1 MKHIKPAVLPFFLLL
16 AGLILTELLIMN
28 RDLRTRTACAVAG
41 RGMLSMVQQT
51 MEEPP
56 RVALT
61 FDDGPNS
68 KYTPML
74 LEGLRKRNILAT
86 FFLVGENI
94 EGNEEILLEMQKDG
108 HLIGNHTWDH
118 VQLDKISRE
127 KALQEIQKTNNRIYE
142 VTGVYPSYIRPPF
155 GAWQKDMELPFTMLP
170 VFWDIDTLDWKSRST
185 DSILSIVRSQVHDGS
200 ILLMHDS
207 YQSSVDA
214 ALMIADLLTEQGY
227 DFVTA
232 DQLLTL

>member
-16 AGLILTELLIMN
+16 AGLILTALLIMN

-41 RGMLSMVQQT
+41 RGMLSLVQQT

-86 FFLVGENI
+86 FFLVGENW
-94 EGNEEILLEMQKDG
+94 KC
-108 HLIGNHTWDH
+108 
-118 VQLDKISRE
+118 K
-127 KALQEIQKTNNRIYE
+127 KT
-142 VTGVYPSYIRPPF
+142 
-155 GAWQKDMELPFTMLP
+155 
-170 VFWDIDTLDWKSRST
+170 DI
-185 DSILSIVRSQVHDGS
+185 
-200 ILLMHDS
+200 
-207 YQSSVDA
+207 
-214 ALMIADLLTEQGY
+214 
-227 DFVTA
+227 
-232 DQLLTL
+232 

>member
-41 RGMLSMVQQT
+41 RGMLSLVQQT

-127 KALQEIQKTNNRIYE
+127 KALQEIQKTNNLIIF
-142 VTGVYPSYIRPPF
+142 VY
-155 GAWQKDMELPFTMLP
+155 
-170 VFWDIDTLDWKSRST
+170 
-185 DSILSIVRSQVHDGS
+185 ILTI
-200 ILLMHDS
+200 
-207 YQSSVDA
+207 
-214 ALMIADLLTEQGY
+214 
-227 DFVTA
+227 
-232 DQLLTL
+232 

>member
-1 MKHIKPAVLPFFLLL
+1 MKRIKPAVLPFFLFL
-16 AGLILTELLIMN
+16 AGLILTALLIMN
-28 RDLRTRTACAVAG
+28 RDLRTRTACAVTG
-41 RGMLSMVQQT
+41 RGMLSLVQQT

-127 KALQEIQKTNNRIYE
+127 K
-142 VTGVYPSYIRPPF
+142 PF
-155 GAWQKDMELPFTMLP
+155 R
-170 VFWDIDTLDWKSRST
+170 KSRKPTTAST
-185 DSILSIVRSQVHDGS
+185 KSLAFIHPISALPSVPGRKIWNCPSPCCLYSGISIPWTGKAAAQTASCPLSVPRFMTVP
-200 ILLMHDS
+200 
-207 YQSSVDA
+207 SS
-214 ALMIADLLTEQGY
+214 
-227 DFVTA
+227 
-232 DQLLTL
+232 

>member
-1 MKHIKPAVLPFFLLL
+1 MVS
-16 AGLILTELLIMN
+16 GQEL
-28 RDLRTRTACAVAG
+28 V
-41 RGMLSMVQQT
+41 
-51 MEEPP
+51 EEPQEA
-56 RVALT
+56 RKVALT
-61 FDDGPNS
+61 FDDGPS
-68 KYTPML
+68 EYTVEL
-74 LEGLRKRNILAT
+74 SRGLKERRVQAT
-86 FFLVGENI
+86 FFLLGENM
-94 EGNEEILLEMQKDG
+94 EGRRKMVEELVKDG

>member
-16 AGLILTELLIMN
+16 AGLILTALLIMN

-41 RGMLSMVQQT
+41 RGMLSLVQQT

-127 KALQEIQKTNNRIYE
+127 KALQEIQQ
-142 VTGVYPSYIRPPF
+142 PH
-155 GAWQKDMELPFTMLP
+155 L
-170 VFWDIDTLDWKSRST
+170 RSHWRL
-185 DSILSIVRSQVHDGS
+185 SILYPPSLRCLAERYGTALHHAACILGYRYPGLEKPQHRQHPVHCPFPGS
-200 ILLMHDS
+200 
-207 YQSSVDA
+207 
-214 ALMIADLLTEQGY
+214 
-227 DFVTA
+227 
-232 DQLLTL
+232 

>member
-1 MKHIKPAVLPFFLLL
+1 
-16 AGLILTELLIMN
+16 
-28 RDLRTRTACAVAG
+28 
-41 RGMLSMVQQT
+41 
-51 MEEPP
+51 
-56 RVALT
+56 
-61 FDDGPNS
+61 
-68 KYTPML
+68 
-74 LEGLRKRNILAT
+74 
-86 FFLVGENI
+86 
-94 EGNEEILLEMQKDG
+94 
-108 HLIGNHTWDH
+108 
-118 VQLDKISRE
+118 
-127 KALQEIQKTNNRIYE
+127 
-142 VTGVYPSYIRPPF
+142 
-155 GAWQKDMELPFTMLP
+155 MELPFTMLP

>member
-1 MKHIKPAVLPFFLLL
+1 MKHIKPAVLPFFLLF

-41 RGMLSMVQQT
+41 RGMLSLVQQT

-142 VTGVYPSYIRPPF
+142 VTGVYPS
-155 GAWQKDMELPFTMLP
+155 
-170 VFWDIDTLDWKSRST
+170 
-185 DSILSIVRSQVHDGS
+185 
-200 ILLMHDS
+200 
-207 YQSSVDA
+207 
-214 ALMIADLLTEQGY
+214 
-227 DFVTA
+227 
-232 DQLLTL
+232 

>member
-41 RGMLSMVQQT
+41 RGMLSLVQQT

-108 HLIGNHTWDH
+108 HLIGNHSYHH
-118 VQLDKISRE
+118 VQLNKLSIE
-127 KALQEIQKTNNRIYE
+127 EATGEIEKTNRLIREWTGE
-142 VTGVYPSYIRPPF
+142 VPVYIRPPY
-155 GAWQKDMELPFTMLP
+155 GAWSQELEKVVDMIP
-170 VFWDIDTLDWKSRST
+170 VFWNVDSLDWKLQNKEQV
-185 DSILSIVRSQVHDGS
+185 LSCLSGQVKEGDV
-200 ILLMHDS
+200 ILMHDG
-207 YQSSVDA
+207 YRSSVDA
-214 ALMIADLLTEQGY
+214 AFALVDHLQKQGFVFVNVEEMILE
-227 DFVTA
+227 
-232 DQLLTL
+232 